1 MLLVLG
7 ANLLLGVWKGMAWQV
22 ASIGSLVL
30 SYFMALR
37 YSTALAPML
46 GVEAP
51 LNRFL
56 AMFVLYLGSSLFVWL
71 CFRAVSGFIDRL
83 RLKEFDHQVG
93 GVFGGAKGVLWC
105 VGITFFA
112 VSLMPASRDQV
123 LQSHSGH
130 YIALLLNHAGEVM
143 PPEIHQ
149 VLDPYLNQLQTELA
163 PVGAKPEHPAAAA
176 PPGAARRRRNRE
188 QNRTRIDPSD
198 WQRSVERAGNRKR
211 ARGIGTARRP
221 FSAVLRNR
229 SFPREKSCPNRT

>member
-1 MLLVLG
+1 MDLYDLLMLLVLG
-7 ANLLLGVWKGMAWQV
+7 ANLLLGVWKGMAWQA
-22 ASIGSLVL
+22 ASIASLVL

-37 YSTALAPML
+37 YSTALAPYL

-51 LNRFL
+51 LNRFV

-93 GVFGGAKGVLWC
+93 GAFGLAKGVLWC

-130 YIALLLNHAGEVM
+130 YIALLLNHADEVM
-143 PPEIHQ
+143 PTEIHQ

-163 PVGAKPEHPAAAA
+163 PVGAKPKHPAADAPPAAA
-176 PPGAARRRRNRE
+176 PAAKPGAKPDAN
-188 QNRTRIDPSD
+188 
-198 WQRSVERAGNRKR
+198 
-211 ARGIGTARRP
+211 
-221 FSAVLRNR
+221 
-229 SFPREKSCPNRT
+229 